1 MAAKP
6 NLSVILC
13 VLAIWVVGY
22 AQAAGSSHHAPAPSV
37 DCSSLILNMA
47 DCLSYVTN
55 GSTVTKPE
63 GTCCVGLKTVLK
75 ADAECLCEAFKSS
88 ASLGVVLN
96 VTKATALPAACK
108 VSAPSASN
116 CGLSLTPA
124 GAPGPVSDL
133 APKPSPSSIAPAAAV
148 GNENSPSPAPAASS
162 GSGSSVLTIS
172 AGSLLVGYAVAA
184 FF

>member
-1 MAAKP
+1 MAAKL

-22 AQAAGSSHHAPAPSV
+22 AQAGSSHHAPAPSV

-63 GTCCVGLKTVLK
+63 GTCCTGLKTVLK

-133 APKPSPSSIAPAAAV
+133 TPKSSPRSVAPATSV
-148 GNENSPSPAPAASS
+148 VNEISPSPAPAASS
-162 GSGSSVLTIS
+162 GSGSSMLTIS
-172 AGSLLVGYAVAA
+172 AGSLLVGYAVAS